1 MQQSAVPELA
11 HTRTRPIHWLAT
23 ATALAGVVALS
34 SVLQPDAATA
44 AQRPG
49 PHTQSAPAAAAPA
62 TDGVDFPLECGPVE
76 AVVER
81 EASGD
86 LDGDGRAETVAVVHC
101 DAGISTPPDGIYV
114 LTRGA
119 DGARVRV
126 VATLVDPKDRY
137 TVEDFAVGEGA
148 VTATLLGY
156 SSVDVPTCCPD
167 TEERVKWRWK
177 NGAFVRSSPAEARSV

>member
-1 MQQSAVPELA
+1 
-11 HTRTRPIHWLAT
+11 
-23 ATALAGVVALS
+23 
-34 SVLQPDAATA
+34 
-44 AQRPG
+44 
-49 PHTQSAPAAAAPA
+49 
-62 TDGVDFPLECGPVE
+62 
-76 AVVER
+76 VVER

-126 VATLVDPKDRY
+126 VATLADPKDRY

-156 SSVDVPTCCPD
+156 SSADVPTCCPD